1 MGPGAGLARSAGER
15 ERTGGTGCWPVS
27 GGLSGEPAPGAD
39 GRAGGEGCAGKYCS
53 PLVLALGPA
62 SGDGDQG
69 WDVVAALRRVGVL
82 SPAGGG
88 GGAGGAWSGGAG
100 AGERERPRQHSG
112 LARGPA
118 VARSGSRKRRE
129 ATRGWWFTRRVR
141 ERRAMRKGRGGSGNG
156 PVSASKCCSPPAA
169 GCRQWAGGLDDLAP
183 GDGPGAG

>member
-1 MGPGAGLARSAGER
+1 MQGWPDQPASASARAERAAGRCPGASRANRLLVLMAG
-15 ERTGGTGCWPVS
+15 P
-27 GGLSGEPAPGAD
+27 
-39 GRAGGEGCAGKYCS
+39 GGEGCAGKYCS